1 MTCSVFLCAV
11 RAEKDDSQGY
21 GAEQTKGTTVT
32 KDLLVKEENTT
43 GHGTAAIPTEN
54 MLRHAKF
61 PGADLFDT
69 RPAAPDETTQT
80 TKAPAVIAP
89 PSRERFVS
97 RDGQN
102 SHTSTTDNPS
112 AGRIHTEPEFPLIPN
127 YEENVFSSAHAEFE
141 SMMNGSSEPEVHLS
155 ADVLKA
161 PLWLNTLLDKR
172 NQRNT
177 DSITLTSAD
186 RGPGVPVLSA
196 SHPRVIDNLAA
207 LRNDNDEK
215 RSQGKDEKGISN
227 LDRNDY
233 PFSTVQ
239 SIFQSDTG
247 EDSVRGNTVTNLCL
261 TCLKDRRLRSTE
273 KSVALPAPSPQDTSD
288 SPGIE
293 GLALDSNQFK
303 TSLPSL
309 HQQPI
314 GKQEVILN
322 KDISH
327 PNISKHSSFGVKEEL
342 VYNLT
347 FASLSYKK
355 TMNHSQG
362 ILNTSQIKAFLTDTA
377 TVAFDRLARN
387 TYATRAV
394 VTERPISTSAAFYRS
409 SKPLYTVRKPV
420 RSGEQEM
427 FGIKVS
433 VGDPQSQLIDISKNT
448 ENASHSLSTNTNH
461 LFIRNISLDGSSG
474 SVSKTHVMA
483 EKPHS
488 SQESIL
494 PEGIDHS
501 TAIHPTS
508 AVKHPESRSL
518 TGRADSLISVLSSQ
532 TPAKPNSQTKEP
544 VLTLLLKDT
553 AIKFAS
559 VTTKRH
565 LTDTQDSHTLNT
577 VKSIVKQAF
586 VDASGPASKPV
597 MTDPQTPT
605 VTAGKV
611 VVPFVLS
618 LPQLRQDFDD
628 DASTFTLTTL
638 SSKPFP
644 KGLIMSKLLG
654 SQSKITPERS
664 LDATNDNRVAST
676 RQSFVQNNT
685 DLIRESV
692 IVHNLKLGDKNK
704 QVLTVVAEDEDKQI
718 IKTEGE
724 HSKDIKE
731 TKEILKLEE
740 EEDSMGDELGN
751 KRAELF
757 GSDKMESGKKDTTEE
772 GEGNYGEE
780 DVTLRQKNAPRQEE
794 VRDEEGV
801 AEKQRESLASREGT
815 ASMEDFKHSREIGRK
830 AMTNVPP
837 GPPSNSKELNRDK
850 GLAVANLSS
859 SHSLIKQLGT
869 TTHRGI
875 HLGDDIAQIVEIK
888 NKPFPDKVTSTH
900 RPLHSAVRSQTPRL
914 SRVTSIPKEPYTQI
928 KPHPSRGVLPWHRDT
943 SSLPKVADTT
953 FSVTATTRTVPKLSQ
968 TFVVGISRFSDV
980 LKPRVSAN
988 PELNSIDSVL
998 SLKTPPL
1005 AATAGFLRAQ
1015 PHFTEN
1021 SSTLSASIIYSASD
1035 HRYKFGASVSKEKP
1049 LSQTTNE
1056 SGRAKHITP
1065 AHIFESRVK
1074 DPLTSNI
1081 IEDVNLSTSVNP
1093 AQLLQMYNDSL
1104 TTPPTTGALSFEAH
1118 ISVGKLRPHQ
1128 LQSAPQIS
1136 QSSSSSSSSFD
1147 MTSSQPCSFK
1157 LSEQTAH
1164 SDALH
1169 APVDDNKQRSVQ
1181 TLMASMS
1188 PKAKSDQFPLG
1199 SVSPQLNLVIFGGD
1213 SLPDTYGLT
1222 ELTRSASAKE
1232 IVKANSNAEYVNN
1245 ERGHAESLLGTAADT
1260 NQTEEND
1267 GLQEKVTLADA
1278 VTKHMAE
1285 RRGEKNDT
1293 PFVTQT
1299 TDRRKNHVRNTEE
1312 FSSSFVTQ
1320 IEKPAVK
1327 NTDENSH
1334 NELQDVG
1341 VNDEANNIL
1350 KATPGNNHLAQL
1362 EGLNETNAQ
1371 PILFAIQ
1378 ISNTKQAINEDFD
1391 KNDPTGTTAFAKSD
1405 NLQEI
1410 PQMQSNDALN
1420 NAFSDMEYHAAK
1432 TIEKQAPSTPQGT
1445 LDDNTLPVTHI
1456 NFKSDLQLPNTSSQ
1470 QSADRII
1477 NVTSDFRII
1486 ATETSDFVSLPPTG
1500 LIVSMAVPESAL
1512 TMTEHVQVVIEKP
1525 SQAANA
1531 ECMAHPSI
1539 HIESLPR
1546 REPLTTV
1553 NTSKLTPAVNR
1564 KNRTETQSLEK
1575 PEHEISAQA
1584 IEQSQHQLPSMIPTR
1599 RVSDPGQGIQ
1609 TGLLNAAHRAGEAH
1623 DSTPTMVAD
1632 HSSFKVI
1639 ETAVSTKSSFEAKHP
1654 LHERNHTHTLDGAD
1668 KHNTHALPEKTS
1680 ISQVILGAVTD
1691 SVPPTAISP
1700 IEIINETSCRTIGC
1714 AKSGGTTETT
1724 IGASEIDHT
1733 APEKMD
1739 KTQAENT
1746 AKDHFNAAHTPD
1758 TKPENGNCSTGCPGP
1773 GKASPQATNLAY
1785 SLLSPATSKSDH
1797 DPANVDGTAT
1807 KSANSM
1813 TYETSTKTLRALVE
1827 TNHLERRGTLEQGQF
1842 AEKTA
1847 QKQSHRESSKAH
1859 EAIAAGV
1866 TLSEPEATTAQTT
1879 VESAERTLLA
1889 ENNTK
1894 TQLKRAKAEIF
1905 EAQNA
1910 TRSTRAVSEE
1920 GASIQESVRR
1930 LLLPEPE
1937 SELPRR
1943 KHRRRTSPLHLSG

>member
-21 GAEQTKGTTVT
+21 GAEQTEGTTVT
-32 KDLLVKEENTT
+32 KDLLVKEENAT

-54 MLRHAKF
+54 TLRHAKF

-89 PSRERFVS
+89 PSREGFAS

-112 AGRIHTEPEFPLIPN
+112 AGRIHTEPEFPLMPN
-127 YEENVFSSAHAEFE
+127 YEEIVYSSAQAEFG

-155 ADVLKA
+155 ADELKA
-161 PLWLNTLLDKR
+161 PLLLHTLLDKG

-207 LRNDNDEK
+207 PRNDSDEK
-215 RSQGKDEKGISN
+215 QSQGKDEKGISN

-233 PFSTVQ
+233 PFGTVQ

-247 EDSVRGNTVTNLCL
+247 EDSVRGSAVTNLCL
-261 TCLKDRRLRSTE
+261 TCLKDRRLPSTE
-273 KSVALPAPSPQDTSD
+273 KSVAVPVPSPQDTSD

-293 GLALDSNQFK
+293 GLALDSNQFE

-309 HQQPI
+309 YQQPT
-314 GKQEVILN
+314 GKQEITLN

-327 PNISKHSSFGVKEEL
+327 QNISKFSSFGVTEEL

-347 FASLSYKK
+347 FASLSDKK
-355 TMNHSQG
+355 TVNHSQG

-377 TVAFDRLARN
+377 TAARN

-394 VTERPISTSAAFYRS
+394 VTERPNLTTTAFYRS
-409 SKPLYTVRKPV
+409 SKPLYSVRKPV

-427 FGIKVS
+427 FGINVS
-433 VGDPQSQLIDISKNT
+433 VGDPPSQLIDNSKNT
-448 ENASHSLSTNTNH
+448 ENAPHSLATNANN

-474 SVSKTHVMA
+474 SASKTHVMA
-483 EKPHS
+483 EKPHN
-488 SQESIL
+488 SQESVL

-508 AVKHPESRSL
+508 AVKHPESHSL

-544 VLTLLLKDT
+544 ILTLLLKDT

-559 VTTKRH
+559 VTTKRR
-565 LTDTQDSHTLNT
+565 LTDTRDSHTLNT
-577 VKSIVKQAF
+577 VKSIVKQTF
-586 VDASGPASKPV
+586 VDPSGPTGKPF
-597 MTDPQTPT
+597 MTNPQTF
-605 VTAGKV
+605 TAGKV
-611 VVPFVLS
+611 APFVS
-618 LPQLRQDFDD
+618 LPELRQDFDD
-628 DASTFTLTTL
+628 DASTFALTTL

-644 KGLIMSKLLG
+644 KGLTMSKLLG

-676 RQSFVQNNT
+676 RQSFEKNNT
-685 DLIRESV
+685 DLIGESV
-692 IVHNLKLGDKNK
+692 IVHNLKLGDKDE
-704 QVLTVVAEDEDKQI
+704 QVLTVVAEDKDKQI
-718 IKTEGE
+718 TKREGE
-724 HSKDIKE
+724 QGKDIKE
-731 TKEILKLEE
+731 TKEIKLEE

-751 KRAELF
+751 KIAELL
-757 GSDKMESGKKDTTEE
+757 GSNGMESGKKDTTEE

-780 DVTLRQKNAPRQEE
+780 DVTLRQKKEPGQEE
-794 VRDEEGV
+794 VRVEDGV
-801 AEKQRESLASREGT
+801 AEKQRETLASRGGT
-815 ASMEDFKHSREIGRK
+815 ASMEDFKHSREIGRE
-830 AMTNVPP
+830 AMTDVPP

-850 GLAVANLSS
+850 GLTVTNLSS
-859 SHSLIKQLGT
+859 CHSLIKQLGT

-875 HLGDDIAQIVEIK
+875 HLGDNIARIVEIK

-928 KPHPSRGVLPWHRDT
+928 KPHPSRGMLPRHGDT
-943 SSLPKVADTT
+943 SSLTKVADTT
-953 FSVTATTRTVPKLSQ
+953 FSVTATTPTVPQLSQ
-968 TFVVGISRFSDV
+968 TFVAGISRFSDA

-988 PELNSIDSVL
+988 PELNSIDSAL
-998 SLKTPPL
+998 SLNTPPP
-1005 AATAGFLRAQ
+1005 AVTAGFLRAQ

-1021 SSTLSASIIYSASD
+1021 SSTLSASIIHGASD

-1093 AQLLQMYNDSL
+1093 ARLLQVYNDSL

-1118 ISVGKLRPHQ
+1118 ISAGKLRPHQ

-1136 QSSSSSSSSFD
+1136 QSSSSSSSFD

-1199 SVSPQLNLVIFGGD
+1199 SVSPQLNLVMFRVD

-1222 ELTRSASAKE
+1222 GLTRSASAKE
-1232 IVKANSNAEYVNN
+1232 IVRANSNVEYVNN
-1245 ERGHAESLLGTAADT
+1245 ERGHAESSLGTAADT

-1267 GLQEKVTLADA
+1267 GLEMIVTLADA

-1285 RRGEKNDT
+1285 RREEKNDT
-1293 PFVTQT
+1293 AFVTQT
-1299 TDRRKNHVRNTEE
+1299 TDRRKIHVSNTEE
-1312 FSSSFVTQ
+1312 FSSSSMTQ

-1327 NTDENSH
+1327 NTDENGH
-1334 NELQDVG
+1334 NRLQDVG
-1341 VNDEANNIL
+1341 GNDEANIMQ
-1350 KATPGNNHLAQL
+1350 KATPGNNQLAQL
-1362 EGLNETNAQ
+1362 DGFNETNAQ
-1371 PILFAIQ
+1371 PFLFAIQ
-1378 ISNTKQAINEDFD
+1378 ISNTKQSINEDFD
-1391 KNDPTGTTAFAKSD
+1391 KNDPTGTTAFAY
-1405 NLQEI
+1405 NVQEI
-1410 PQMQSNDALN
+1410 PQMQSNR
-1420 NAFSDMEYHAAK
+1420 AFSDMEHHAAK
-1432 TIEKQAPSTPQGT
+1432 TTEKQAPSTPRGT
-1445 LDDNTLPVTHI
+1445 LDDNTLPVALIH
-1456 NFKSDLQLPNTSSQ
+1456 FKSDLQLPNTSSQ

-1477 NVTSDFRII
+1477 NVTSNFRIT
-1486 ATETSDFVSLPPTG
+1486 ATRTSDFVSLPPTS
-1500 LIVSMAVPESAL
+1500 LIVSTAVPESAV
-1512 TMTEHVQVVIEKP
+1512 TMTGHVQVVIEKP

-1531 ECMAHPSI
+1531 ERTAHPSI
-1539 HIESLPR
+1539 HIESLSP

-1553 NTSKLTPAVNR
+1553 STSKLTPTVSR

-1584 IEQSQHQLPSMIPTR
+1584 IEQSQHQLPSMIPPR

-1609 TGLLNAAHRAGEAH
+1609 TGLLNAAYRAGEAH

-1632 HSSFKVI
+1632 HSTFKDS
-1639 ETAVSTKSSFEAKHP
+1639 ETAVSKNSYFEAKHP
-1654 LHERNHTHTLDGAD
+1654 LRERTHTHTLDGAD
-1668 KHNTHALPEKTS
+1668 KHNTHALTEKTS

-1691 SVPPTAISP
+1691 SVPPIAISP

-1714 AKSGGTTETT
+1714 AKSGGTAETT

-1733 APEKMD
+1733 APEKMA
-1739 KTQAENT
+1739 KTQAGNT
-1746 AKDHFNAAHTPD
+1746 GKDHFNAAHTPN

-1807 KSANSM
+1807 KSASRM
-1813 TYETSTKTLRALVE
+1813 TYEPSTKTLRALVE
-1827 TNHLERRGTLEQGQF
+1827 TDHLERRGTLEQGQL

-1866 TLSEPEATTAQTT
+1866 TLSEPEATTAQTA
-1879 VESAERTLLA
+1879 VESAEQTLLA

-1920 GASIQESVRR
+1920 GASIQESGRR
-1930 LLLPEPE
+1930 LLLPESE

-1943 KHRRRTSPLHLSG
+1943 KHRRRTSPLYLSG